1 MRNEMIGLLNKQDAI
16 FEIKKE
22 VQVHRARTGMDYK
35 LADILTVDDLKRVR
49 DLTGKDIM
57 FLMDEGYTDGQ
68 IVKVIKEYGRRKN
81 RTFMVSDEMMVGI
94 MDKGASPEL
103 IKAIKNKNRQEL
115 IAVYAII
122 TVVTMVFFG
131 VTIGVMGGVCKL
143 VSLL

>member
-1 MRNEMIGLLNKQDAI
+1 
-16 FEIKKE
+16 
-22 VQVHRARTGMDYK
+22 MDYK